1 MEVLFA
7 VIYLI
12 VAVASGCL
20 LGVPIKD
27 YIAGISWIDDSLEI
41 SSYHGLSNG
50 ICMFISVI
58 IAVIIALC
66 LYFLVVDNIKNI
78 ITPAMICLLLIP
90 LLVFVASF
98 ILTLIG
104 LVIYWLIEFALILFI
119 IGIVALVLIFD

>member
-12 VAVASGCL
+12 VAIASGCL

-50 ICMFISVI
+50 TCMFISVI
-58 IAVIIALC
+58 IAVIIAFC
-66 LYFLVVDNIKNI
+66 LYFLVVDNIENSI
-78 ITPAMICLLLIP
+78 APAIICLLLIP

-104 LVIYWLIEFALILFI
+104 LVIYWLIEFAFLLLI